1 MNQDNLWN
9 IPSSIARNERT
20 DNRRFAVGPNRS
32 VDGREFVSNGVQTRR
47 QCMQMRKPQCLH
59 KWIVQAAIRRLTN
72 FYSDTSFFGNSRVT
86 IVVKDDRYWS
96 VINQFHRLEK
106 PISKSRKVISSQTKS
121 AFVTTNENF
130 FYLEGKTIKDSSCQW
145 YLAHS
150 HPDWS
155 KW

>member
-9 IPSSIARNERT
+9 IPSSIARNERA

-32 VDGREFVSNGVQTRR
+32 VDGREFVSNGVQTTS

-59 KWIVQAAIRRLTN
+59 KWIVQAIRRLTN

-106 PISKSRKVISSQTKS
+106 PISKSRKVISSQTESRPKRPS
-121 AFVTTNENF
+121 SSFPIAALLYSSINQNYRHFSTEI
-130 FYLEGKTIKDSSCQW
+130 FYWQQCC
-145 YLAHS
+145 
-150 HPDWS
+150 
-155 KW
+155 